1 MKLVY
6 ALVLIL
12 SMGSLAFATTGFAGD
27 DCSSC
32 TKSTA
37 AKTAADG
44 DTCYTCPK
52 TGETKV
58 SAEDK
63 AHGKTCP
70 IATALE
76 DTELSEHGQAVLT
89 LGKAG
94 KPVWIKEAG
103 FGLIEAKVVECP
115 VHFATYMTHH
125 VASQGA
131 EAGCAKCQAVIDTAP
146 EKKSCDKDCD
156 KKAAK

>member
-6 ALVLIL
+6 ALALIL
-12 SMGSLAFATTGFAGD
+12 SVGSLAFATSGFAGD
-27 DCSSC
+27 DCDSC

-37 AKTAADG
+37 VKAADG

-52 TGETKV
+52 TGKKV
-58 SAEDK
+58 MAEGK
-63 AHGKTCP
+63 AEGETCP
-70 IATALE
+70 IKVALE
-76 DTELSEHGQAVLT
+76 DTELTEHGQAVLT

-94 KPVWIKEAG
+94 KPVWIKEAS
-103 FGLIEAKVVECP
+103 FGLIDAKVVECP

-131 EAGCAKCQAVIDTAP
+131 EAGCAKCQAVIDSAP
-146 EKKSCDKDCD
+146 EKKECDKDCD
-156 KKAAK
+156 KQQAAK

>member
-6 ALVLIL
+6 GLLIIF
-12 SMGSLAFATTGFAGD
+12 SVGTFAFATTGFAGD
-27 DCSSC
+27 DCESC
-32 TKSTA
+32 TKATA
-37 AKTAADG
+37 TQSGDG

-52 TGETKV
+52 TGKKV
-58 SAEDK
+58 SAQGE
-63 AHGKTCP
+63 AHGEACP

-103 FGLIEAKVVECP
+103 FGLVDAKLVDCP
-115 VHFATYMTHH
+115 VHFATYMTHY

-131 EAGCAKCQAVIDTAP
+131 EAGCAKCLAVVDTAP
-146 EKKSCDKDCD
+146 EKTSCDKGCD
-156 KKAAK
+156 SKAAK